1 MNIFSAK
8 ICNKKTT
15 CSCVLMIFESYLDI
29 LISYFTSRTRTYWF
43 VVFDFTVCALTT
55 YIWIRFSAWVSALE
69 FYTSLEIDN
78 SNFWMPL
85 SVNVLSLHSL
95 LTFFDEKSY
104 LVLWTIVMFCTFCIT
119 SSKSIP
125 KEIRRAGT
133 LSPVVSSLTICIL
146 TASYKGKDRSS
157 SY

>member
-55 YIWIRFSAWVSALE
+55 YIWIRFSAWISALE
-69 FYTSLEIDN
+69 FYTSLEIDAFKVSVTSDPSAFN
-78 SNFWMPL
+78 VTFMTKVLGWVILPGPVSNRHVLYILYNIEYIHPQENREDRYTEPGC
-85 SVNVLSLHSL
+85 SVPGNWHSHRKL
-95 LTFFDEKSY
+95 
-104 LVLWTIVMFCTFCIT
+104 
-119 SSKSIP
+119 
-125 KEIRRAGT
+125 
-133 LSPVVSSLTICIL
+133 
-146 TASYKGKDRSS
+146 
-157 SY
+157 